1 MLFYNIFLGG
11 HGTHVF
17 LQMHFIHNF
26 FDTFAKYKNCKKK
39 KVSTLNFEIAHNKYE
54 CGTFNE
60 KKLKSRASKVVVIL
74 AHNLTL
80 PFNDL

>member
-1 MLFYNIFLGG
+1 MFFYKCTLF
-11 HGTHVF
+11 T
-17 LQMHFIHNF
+17 NF